1 MSFDLCLRVHSR
13 LFVVAHY
20 KGEIQIGSVR
30 NLVFDLNYQRMRC
43 LLGRNNVALE
53 ALNAGRVLRA
63 NGAIKAVVDAGLGVD
78 RGGRNNLSEDSE
90 HLPKSIRQQST
101 LQSITNQNQKRALL
115 QKHTTFIHVTTNRP
129 RASNLE

>member
-1 MSFDLCLRVHSR
+1 MFACAFHIICRCSTQ
-13 LFVVAHY
+13 
-20 KGEIQIGSVR
+20 EIQIGSVR

-115 QKHTTFIHVTTNRP
+115 QKHTTFIQVTTNRP
-129 RASNLE
+129 